1 MLLLVVVVV
10 VGDEQDYWMHFSTV
24 REVANESLF
33 RKIESLHSHIFTFS
47 SPTVVR
53 DHNLF
58 VLVRD
63 HK

>member
-33 RKIESLHSHIFTFS
+33 RKIVNVIVNVNVIVTEPCCIFLLNCS
-47 SPTVVR
+47 SS
-53 DHNLF
+53 
-58 VLVRD
+58 VL
-63 HK
+63 